1 MFLLVLDS
9 KLFLAPLEE
18 PGVAWPTRFCL
29 EWLLTVTQK
38 VLDVG
43 TGTGIWAMWAIL
55 HASNWNGKL
64 MPS

>member
-18 PGVAWPTRFCL
+18 PKVALAYPIQFRM
-29 EWLLTVTQK
+29 LLTVTQK

-43 TGTGIWAMWAIL
+43 TGTGIWALCAIL